1 MHLNLKQRAI
11 IEIELESKNNSI
23 IKIANKLGFSRK
35 AIYDEIK
42 NNSRYLKSKSEM
54 FLHQKP

>member
-1 MHLNLKQRAI
+1 MHLNLKQRPI

-35 AIYDEIK
+35 TIYDEIK
-42 NNSRYLKSKSEM
+42 KQL
-54 FLHQKP
+54 